1 MPHVS
6 TFFSRRRNSTGTKK
20 KSRASGADNG
30 SGVVPLP
37 PLSMAGGP
45 ARAGR
50 SQRAFLQ
57 LVHAALRRHGPGLV
71 SSVPIRYDRCPA
83 PHPMYKVRR
92 PLHRTHPSSAP
103 SHFISPNARRR
114 ISCFPWPPSPDPHSP
129 SRGPSRYPS
138 DPLLRHFV

>member
-1 MPHVS
+1 
-6 TFFSRRRNSTGTKK
+6 
-20 KSRASGADNG
+20 
-30 SGVVPLP
+30 
-37 PLSMAGGP
+37 MAGGP

-57 LVHAALRRHGPGLV
+57 LVHATLRRHGPGLV

-103 SHFISPNARRR
+103 SHFILPTRAAASAASHGLHRR
-114 ISCFPWPPSPDPHSP
+114 IRTLLREARQGTRRIHCCVTL
-129 SRGPSRYPS
+129 S
-138 DPLLRHFV
+138 DPRATLRVAFYPRGKVLVATSCDLYALCSYTAL